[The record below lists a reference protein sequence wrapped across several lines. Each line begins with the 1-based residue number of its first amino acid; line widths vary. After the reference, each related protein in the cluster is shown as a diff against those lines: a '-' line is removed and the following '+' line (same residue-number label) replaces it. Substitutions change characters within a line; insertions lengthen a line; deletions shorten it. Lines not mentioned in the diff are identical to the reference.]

1 MSKTHKPTIAER
13 LARALHDYFYP
24 PKLHIRLRK
33 RKAGDYWQVCRGR
46 EVIAQFSAAERQLG
60 YVKAAYPTAT
70 YTEPKAKTT

>member
-33 RKAGDYWQVCRGR
+33 RKAGEYWQVCRGR
-46 EVIAQFSAAERQLG
+46 EVIWQIWADSWSLDQ
-60 YVKAAYPTAT
+60 VKAEYPTAT
-70 YTEPKAKTT
+70 YAEPKAAE